1 MFSDRTWEDNRKKK
15 RGLPM
20 LAALLCGCGVKDI
33 EEQAEASKNKGAFRC
48 SWFAIASHCI
58 PCPYLV
64 VNWERVLMQVWSGE
78 SELDPRD

>member
-33 EEQAEASKNKGAFRC
+33 EEQAEAPKNKGAFLLAVCHR
-48 SWFAIASHCI
+48 IALHSLPV
-58 PCPYLV
+58 PCCRLGACPDASM
-64 VNWERVLMQVWSGE
+64 ER
-78 SELDPRD
+78 RIRT